1 MTTTTLREQAPALAR
16 ELEQR
21 RPDEI
26 LAAIAPRFP
35 RWIAL
40 ATSFGAEDCVLL
52 DVIARAHLPIEVFTV
67 DTGHLFPETYALW
80 TRLEQRYGIRIR
92 AVRAR
97 VPAVEQGSPP
107 PWERDPDACCAAR
120 KVEPLRSALAEL
132 GAWVTGIRREQTPE
146 RASARVLEWDSRF
159 GLFKVNPLATWTR
172 DDVAA
177 YVRLFDVPTN
187 PLHVRGYPSIGCAPC
202 TTPVQPGE
210 DPRSGRWRGHEK
222 RECGLHVVRGAAV
235 PPSPSPAP
243 PAASRVER
251 ELAATD
257 LRRSKGANA
266 PGTRR

>member
-40 ATSFGAEDCVLL
+40 ATAFGAEDCVLV
-52 DVIARAHLPIEVFTV
+52 DVIARARLPIEIFTI

-80 TRLEQRYGIRIR
+80 RRLEERYALRIR
-92 AVRAR
+92 AVGAKL
-97 VPAVEQGSPP
+97 PAEDPAQPP

-120 KVEPLRSALAEL
+120 KVRPLRSALAEL
-132 GAWVTGIRREQTPE
+132 GAWVTGIRRDQTPE
-146 RASARVLEWDSRF
+146 RAGAQVLEWDARF
-159 GLFKVNPLATWTR
+159 GLFKVNPLATWNAE
-172 DDVAA
+172 DVAA

-187 PLHVRGYPSIGCAPC
+187 PLHARGYPSIGCAPC
-202 TTPVQPGE
+202 TTPVRPGE

-222 RECGLHVVRGAAV
+222 KECGLHVVRT
-235 PPSPSPAP
+235 PRAP
-243 PAASRVER
+243 EPC
-251 ELAATD
+251 
-257 LRRSKGANA
+257 G
-266 PGTRR
+266 P